1 MAAYLLKRLL
11 LLVPVLLVVSVL
23 VFASLYLTPGDPVT
37 AVVGDVPIDQAT
49 RAQIREAYGFDR
61 PLVEQYLTFL
71 TRALR
76 GDLGF
81 SYRNDQPV
89 LELVLRAIPST
100 ISLML
105 AAMAIGVAIG
115 MVVGTIAAIRRGTLV
130 DTTLMALATLGLS
143 IPAFWL
149 GMLLLLVFAVNLQL
163 VPAIGSDDPRSLI
176 LPAITLGVGSAAT
189 IARFLRSSLL
199 EVLGQDYITTARS
212 KGLAP
217 RRVITGHALRNAFIP
232 VLTIIGLQV
241 GTLLAGAVVVE
252 AIFTRRGVGSLLL
265 AGINNRDFPVVQGTV
280 LFATVSYVVVNLVVD
295 VAYTVVDPRIRH
307 GGRPA

>member
-11 LLVPVLLVVSVL
+11 LLVPVVLVVSVL

-37 AVVGDVPIDQAT
+37 AVVGDVPIDAAT
-49 RAQIREAYGFDR
+49 REQIRVAYGFDR
-61 PLVEQYLTFL
+61 PLHEQYLAFL
-71 TRALR
+71 GRVLQ

-89 LELVLRAIPST
+89 AELVARAIPST
-100 ISLML
+100 IQLML
-105 AAMAIGVAIG
+105 AAMAIGI
-115 MVVGTIAAIRRGTLV
+115 VVGMTVGTLAAIRRGTV
-130 DTTLMALATLGLS
+130 ADTLLMAGATLGLS
-143 IPAFWL
+143 IPSFWL
-149 GMLLLLVFAVNLQL
+149 GMLLLLVFAVWLQL
-163 VPAIGSDDPRSLI
+163 VPAIGSDDPASLI

-212 KGLAP
+212 KGVPP
-217 RRVITGHALRNAFIP
+217 RRVITGHAMRNAFIP
-232 VLTIIGLQV
+232 VLTVIGLQV

-252 AIFTRRGVGSLLL
+252 AIFTRRGIGSLLL
-265 AGINNRDFPVVQGTV
+265 SGINNRDFPVVQGTV
-280 LFATVSYVVVNLVVD
+280 LFATVAYVVVNLIVD
-295 VAYTVVDPRIRH
+295 VAYSVVDPRIRH

>member
-1 MAAYLLKRLL
+1 
-11 LLVPVLLVVSVL
+11 
-23 VFASLYLTPGDPVT
+23 VT
-37 AVVGDVPIDQAT
+37 AVVGDVPIDAAT

-61 PLVEQYLTFL
+61 PLLDQYLAFL
-71 TRALR
+71 SRVLH

-105 AAMAIGVAIG
+105 AAMAIGITVG
-115 MVVGTIAAIRRGTLV
+115 LVVGTFAAIRRGSLM
-130 DTTLMALATLGLS
+130 DTTLMAFATLGLS
-143 IPAFWL
+143 IPSFWL

-163 VPAIGSDDPRSLI
+163 VPAIGSDDPRSII

-212 KGLAP
+212 KGLSP

-280 LFATVSYVVVNLVVD
+280 LFATVSYVVVNLLVD